1 MYKFVQIGNRYKM
14 NQLEIVVKNQELKD
28 CLVKIEKKLG
38 WGKSSGWS
46 SYDFEKL
53 SDNIH
58 QGTGMKLS
66 ANTLKR
72 IWGRLNY
79 ESDPSTTTL
88 NILAQYLGFDD
99 WRTFITKKESKEGPS
114 NPIRIKKYYLAAIP
128 ILISLSLIYI
138 LLSGNSFLEKRPNP
152 SDFRFSSEKISE
164 GIPNSVVFKY
174 HTPPYIKNGDKLEIQ
189 QSWDDSKRR
198 LISSSDSIAT
208 SIYYSPGYFMAKL
221 VANDIIVKEHALLI
235 PSNGWLGLLEGWGF
249 PIYLNKDAIM
259 IDGKIAISD
268 SLLKIRL
275 DKDGSVQGPN
285 KLYYIKDF
293 QDLYSDDFTV
303 EMLVG
308 NDRGFQRKT
317 CQTSSITVY
326 CEGQV
331 IIVPLTPKGC
341 VSEINLR
348 LMDQS
353 ISGKTNDLS
362 KFGVN
367 MDRDISVRLSSSNGQ
382 LSIFINDL
390 LAYHT
395 KLEETELRSVAGIRY
410 QFQGSGSINKIIIRN
425 KERIFLSESSSKP
438 DDNSHEVAIY

>member
-1 MYKFVQIGNRYKM
+1 M
-14 NQLEIVVKNQELKD
+14 NQLETVAKNQEVQD
-28 CLVKIEKKLG
+28 CLLQIEKKLG

-53 SDNIH
+53 SDTIH

-99 WRTFITKKESKEGPS
+99 WRNFITKNEIREKTSK
-114 NPIRIKKYYLAAIP
+114 PIWAKKYYLVVIP
-128 ILISLSLIYI
+128 ILISLPLIYI
-138 LLSGNSFLEKRPNP
+138 LLSGSSFLERRPDP
-152 SDFRFSSEKISE
+152 SDFSFSSEKISE

-174 HTPPYIKNGDKLEIQ
+174 GIPPYIKNGDQLEIQ

-198 LISSSDSIAT
+198 SISNSDSIAT

-221 VANDIIVKEHALLI
+221 LANDIVVKEHGLLI
-235 PSNGWLGLLEGWGF
+235 PSNGWLGLLEDGEF
-249 PIYLNKDAIM
+249 PIYLDEDHIVLN
-259 IDGKIAISD
+259 GRIAISD
-268 SLLKIRL
+268 SILRERP
-275 DKDGSVQGPN
+275 DKHVNGQGPT

-293 QDLYSDDFTV
+293 QNLYLDDFTID
-303 EMLVG
+303 MIVG
-308 NDRGFQRKT
+308 NDSGIQVQRNS
-317 CQTSSITVY
+317 CQTLSITVY

-331 IIVPLTPKGC
+331 IIVPLAPKGC
-341 VSEINLR
+341 VSEINLMLLDR
-348 LMDQS
+348 S

-362 KFGVN
+362 NFGVD
-367 MDRDISVRLSSSNGQ
+367 MDGDISVRLSSSNGL

-390 LAYHT
+390 LAYRT
-395 KLEETELRSVAGIRY
+395 ELEETEPRSIAGIRY
-410 QFQGSGSINKIIIRN
+410 QFQGSGSINKIIIKN
-425 KERIFLSESSSKP
+425 KERIFLSEQSSRP
-438 DDNSHEVAIY
+438 DDNSHEIAIY